1 MRGLVRYIG
10 ILTVAM
16 LVVWVYA
23 TNQPNVIGPLPVPT
37 WAPSPT

>member
-1 MRGLVRYIG
+1 LVLYIA
-10 ILTVAM
+10 IVTVAM

-23 TNQPNVIGPLPVPT
+23 TNQTRIIGPLPAPT